1 MEKISYIMDENDVQ
15 TMIKNIVSELK
26 KNEQPTVEAEKPE
39 KLLTTKEACELLRC
53 SKPTLHRWKKAGLVP
68 FLKIGVNVRYRESD
82 LKKIIETKK

>member
-1 MEKISYIMDENDVQ
+1 M
-15 TMIKNIVSELK
+15 SELFFLTREDDIK
-26 KNEQPTVEAEKPE
+26 KIVNDIINELKIDEKPIEE
-39 KLLTTKEACELLRC
+39 KKEERLLTTSEACELLRC